1 MASTLNVYS
10 ASAGSGKTFT
20 LTGEFINILAANPDA
35 YSTIL
40 AVTFTN
46 KATAEMKNRILERL
60 YILSSDESQLEI
72 KQASARSALM
82 SLCVDAT
89 KLTEKQIST
98 NCKKALSGFL
108 NDFSRFS
115 ISSQ

>member
-1 MASTLNVYS
+1 
-10 ASAGSGKTFT
+10 
-20 LTGEFINILAANPDA
+20 
-35 YSTIL
+35 
-40 AVTFTN
+40 
-46 KATAEMKNRILERL
+46 MKNRILERL

-89 KLTEKQIST
+89 KLTERQIST

-115 ISSQ
+115 ISTIDSFIQKIIRGFAYEAGLPL